1 MESEMLS
8 IEELKE
14 RGYQYLGTSD
24 DNQDLW
30 AHIIISRDKDKIFL
44 QPIVV
49 DTVAGVGIAL
59 PPIEGIL
66 H

>member
-1 MESEMLS
+1 MNSEMLS

-14 RGYQYLGTSD
+14 RGYQYLGTSN

-30 AHIIISRDKDKIFL
+30 ARIIISRDKDKIFL

-49 DTVAGVGIAL
+49 DTVAGVGITL
-59 PPIEGIL
+59 PPIEEIL